1 MEIVNFLVNFA
12 PNIIKM
18 ANRKVIFYKQYFQT
32 FFEGLDEKTKKK
44 VLQVLAW
51 IQSLDIVPISLMKSI
66 EGVKGLYEI
75 RIEYS
80 SNIYRIFCCFD
91 KGELVILFNG
101 FQKKTQKTPPGE
113 IERAKRLMTE
123 YFENKDK

>member
-1 MEIVNFLVNFA
+1 MEIVNFFVNFA
-12 PNIIKM
+12 ANIKKM
-18 ANRKVIFYKQYFQT
+18 ANRKVIFYKQYFT
-32 FFEGLDEKTKKK
+32 KFFDGLDEKTKKK
-44 VLQVLAW
+44 VLQVLVW
-51 IQSLDIVPISLMKSI
+51 IQSLDIIPISLMKSI

-91 KGELVILFNG
+91 KNELVVLFNG

-113 IERAKRLMTE
+113 IDRAKRLMTE
-123 YFENKDK
+123 YFENKD